1 MYNPYNA
8 YQNPY
13 SQMPQ
18 PYTSQ
23 SFFNQ
28 PSQNILPP
36 QQVIQVNGKQ
46 SVDAIRMSPN
56 SSVLLMD
63 NSAPIVWLCVSD
75 GVGNVTSTAYDIMKH
90 QETPPVDTKSLE
102 MRVSKLEE
110 IINDQSHVTSS
121 EQSSNTE
128 KPAEHKADAKYY

>member
-121 EQSSNTE
+121 EHSSNAE

>member
-121 EQSSNTE
+121 EQSSNAE

>member
-121 EQSSNTE
+121 EQS
-128 KPAEHKADAKYY
+128 

>member
-102 MRVSKLEE
+102 IRVSKLEE

-121 EQSSNTE
+121 EQSSNAE

>member
-121 EQSSNTE
+121 EQSSNAE
-128 KPAEHKADAKYY
+128 KHAEHKADAKYY

>member
-110 IINDQSHVTSS
+110 IINDQSHVTSF
-121 EQSSNTE
+121 EQSSNAE

>member
-1 MYNPYNA
+1 MYNPYNL

-13 SQMPQ
+13 TQMPQ
-18 PYTSQ
+18 PYT
-23 SFFNQ
+23 NQ
-28 PSQNILPP
+28 TFYGQQQQNTLPP

-63 NSAPIVWLCVSD
+63 NSAPLVWLCVSD
-75 GVGNVTSTAYDIMKH
+75 GVGNVTSTPYDIMKH

-102 MRVSKLEE
+102 ARVTKLEE
-110 IINDQSHVTSS
+110 LIHAQSYVASP
-121 EQSSNTE
+121 EQSSNAE
-128 KPAEHKADAKYY
+128 KHTEHKANA

>member
-28 PSQNILPP
+28 SSQNILPP

-121 EQSSNTE
+121 KQSSNAE